1 MATLIKRRSQ
11 ESCDDCQGL
20 MSLPVHNRLDFRL
33 FFMIGKMQH
42 IEMMAK
48 RNRALR
54 QTSLMALVLAM
65 ALAMASC
72 HSSRKVVTDDV
83 YQPGTEQ
90 TGGKRWHAG
99 IVREPSDNER
109 LYDEVEKWLG
119 VPYRYGGTTR
129 SGVDCSGLVCEIYK
143 QVYGMG
149 LQRNS
154 AKILQINCK
163 EISKNDLRE
172 GDLVFFSSQK
182 SKAKINHVGIYLK
195 CDKFVHAGSK
205 GVVIDSLGMAYYQR
219 HYVASGRVK
228 R

>member
-1 MATLIKRRSQ
+1 MRAIKSSAVRHA
-11 ESCDDCQGL
+11 C
-20 MSLPVHNRLDFRL
+20 
-33 FFMIGKMQH
+33 
-42 IEMMAK
+42 
-48 RNRALR
+48 
-54 QTSLMALVLAM
+54 LMAWALAM

-90 TGGKRWHAG
+90 PGGKRWHAG

-129 SGVDCSGLVCEIYK
+129 SGVDCSGLVGEIYK
-143 QVYGMG
+143 EVYGIG

-205 GVVIDSLGMAYYQR
+205 GVVIDSLGMTYYVR

>member
-1 MATLIKRRSQ
+1 
-11 ESCDDCQGL
+11 
-20 MSLPVHNRLDFRL
+20 
-33 FFMIGKMQH
+33 
-42 IEMMAK
+42 MMAK

-143 QVYGMG
+143 QVYGIG

-154 AKILQINCK
+154 AKILQINSKRFRKTTFVRATWCFSRRK
-163 EISKNDLRE
+163 SRKRKSTMWASISRATSLYTPARK
-172 GDLVFFSSQK
+172 GWSSTRWAWYII
-182 SKAKINHVGIYLK
+182 SAIMWRR
-195 CDKFVHAGSK
+195 AG
-205 GVVIDSLGMAYYQR
+205 
-219 HYVASGRVK
+219 
-228 R
+228 